1 MMNETKAI
9 NQSKHAT
16 DAKREKHAY
25 ARALIGFNFNL
36 MRF

>member
-1 MMNETKAI
+1 MMNETKAMK
-9 NQSKHAT
+9 QPKHAT

-25 ARALIGFNFNL
+25 VRALIGLNFNL